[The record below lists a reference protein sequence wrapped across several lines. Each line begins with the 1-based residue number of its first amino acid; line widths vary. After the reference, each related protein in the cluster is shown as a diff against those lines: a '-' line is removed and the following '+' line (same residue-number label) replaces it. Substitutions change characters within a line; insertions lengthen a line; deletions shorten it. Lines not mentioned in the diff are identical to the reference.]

1 MSGWWTYLEE
11 RTRREVDADVLRDRR
26 LSAVKSVWEALRPLG
41 VGLHEAELVIYARYE
56 ALGDRVQYTPPD
68 PLDLPSL
75 AARVA
80 ALPGRVAAVEALW
93 DGDTVHGWFVELVAV
108 LDAPDG
114 ESRLATVYHRSDGPP
129 PAVAAAEAG
138 RALAEHLQVP
148 FHFAHRTSRTGRSRA
163 GGRSNGRRKGHDG
176 RHDPSAVDGH
186 LSLPLSSGGWS
197 RRHRW
202 RATGRPATLRHS
214 APQAGP
220 AARRHA
226 GRPFPVPALDS
237 E

>member
-1 MSGWWTYLEE
+1 MSGWWAYLEE

-41 VGLHEAELVIYARYE
+41 GGLHEAELVIHARYE

-68 PLDLPSL
+68 PLDLPSP

-93 DGDTVHGWFVELVAV
+93 DGDTVHDWFVELVAV

-148 FHFAHRTSRTGRSRA
+148 FHFASPEVPDWEA
-163 GGRSNGRRKGHDG
+163 
-176 RHDPSAVDGH
+176 P
-186 LSLPLSSGGWS
+186 
-197 RRHRW
+197 RW
-202 RATGRPATLRHS
+202 RTTQRS
-214 APQAGP
+214 AEGP
-220 AARRHA
+220 RR
-226 GRPFPVPALDS
+226 
-237 E
+237 ET